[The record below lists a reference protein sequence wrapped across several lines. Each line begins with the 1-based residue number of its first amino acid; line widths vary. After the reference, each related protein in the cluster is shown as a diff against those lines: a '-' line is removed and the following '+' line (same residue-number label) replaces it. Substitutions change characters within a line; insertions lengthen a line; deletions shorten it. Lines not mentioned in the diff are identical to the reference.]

1 MTAHESNAKA
11 KSDNTM
17 DGAPRATREL
27 YPEYSFVD
35 LFGNFA
41 VATGIIDAKGNLLQA
56 NAAFCALLGYRDSE
70 INGLNVNVIVHPDDF
85 IVDFDEFER
94 REAAPIEQRLL
105 TSTGNLL
112 TGIVS
117 ASLFQAADG
126 SKKYFF
132 QIQDVT
138 DYRLTLERL
147 REQQAML
154 NAISENSTDAIF
166 LKDRKPVCL

>member
-1 MTAHESNAKA
+1 MSN
-11 KSDNTM
+11 
-17 DGAPRATREL
+17 G
-27 YPEYSFVD
+27 
-35 LFGNFA
+35 
-41 VATGIIDAKGNLLQA
+41 
-56 NAAFCALLGYRDSE
+56 
-70 INGLNVNVIVHPDDF
+70 
-85 IVDFDEFER
+85 
-94 REAAPIEQRLL
+94 LL

-166 LKDRKPVCL
+166 LKDTQGRFVFEKFSGRPADGETSGTRCRSYKR